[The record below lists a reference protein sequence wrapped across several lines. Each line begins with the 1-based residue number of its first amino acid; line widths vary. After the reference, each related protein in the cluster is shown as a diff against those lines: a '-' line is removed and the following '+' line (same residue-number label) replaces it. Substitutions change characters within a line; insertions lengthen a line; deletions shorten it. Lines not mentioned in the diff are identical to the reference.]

1 LLYPLASPRPFGQG
15 VTDLAAVDA
24 DVFQVPAA
32 KIAHRDKVR
41 LTLTMSDEGGNPTVD
56 ETAEARQSNSC
67 SSPDS
72 WRSVVW
78 DSVEHRHGF
87 SFRKGLTLRA
97 LSPFSM
103 SSPCTMRRTETFRE
117 LRFILH
123 MRLICA

>member
-1 LLYPLASPRPFGQG
+1 LPHPLASPRPFRKS

-24 DVFQVPAA
+24 DVFELPVA
-32 KIAHRDKVR
+32 KMAQRDKVR
-41 LTLTMSDEGGNPTVD
+41 LTLTMSDEGGNPTVN

-72 WRSVVW
+72 WRGVVW

-87 SFRKGLTLRA
+87 SFRKGLPLRA
-97 LSPFSM
+97 HSPFFM
-103 SSPCTMRRTETFRE
+103 SSPWMMRRTDTFRE

-123 MRLICA
+123 LRLICP

>member
-1 LLYPLASPRPFGQG
+1 LLYPLASPRRFRQSF
-15 VTDLAAVDA
+15 TDLAAVDA
-24 DVFQVPAA
+24 DVLQVPVA
-32 KIAHRDKVR
+32 KMAQRDKVR
-41 LTLTMSDEGGNPTVD
+41 LTLTMSNEGGNPTVD

-78 DSVEHRHGF
+78 DSIEHGHGF

-103 SSPCTMRRTETFRE
+103 PSLCTMRRTETFRE

-123 MRLICA
+123 MRLRCP